1 MIDISQGEIQV
12 TSIQQMIILNRGWG
26 KTGPAHSFPPLLF
39 SDLSTYLSV
48 LRFNLLLHWIW
59 TLMIDKSQGEIQ
71 VTSIQQMILLNRGW
85 GKTGPAHSFPPLL
98 FSNLSI
104 YLSVLRFNLLLH
116 CILTLM
122 IVLS

>member
-12 TSIQQMIILNRGWG
+12 TG
-26 KTGPAHSFPPLLF
+26 TGPAHSF
-39 SDLSTYLSV
+39 S
-48 LRFNLLLHWIW
+48 
-59 TLMIDKSQGEIQ
+59 
-71 VTSIQQMILLNRGW
+71 
-85 GKTGPAHSFPPLL
+85 PLL

-104 YLSVLRFNLLLH
+104 YLSVLIFDLLLH

>member
-1 MIDISQGEIQV
+1 MIDISLGEI
-12 TSIQQMIILNRGWG
+12 
-26 KTGPAHSFPPLLF
+26 K
-39 SDLSTYLSV
+39 
-48 LRFNLLLHWIW
+48 
-59 TLMIDKSQGEIQ
+59 

-122 IVLS
+122 IVLF